1 MIRTINGAIEELRK
15 EDPKTP
21 INSHMLRR
29 WIASGELT
37 PVQYQRQYCRSISTV
52 SVRLVLQPCYA
63 GFFLDQECASS
74 NLP

>member
-29 WIASGELT
+29 WIASGELKHT
-37 PVQYQRQYCRSISTV
+37 KSGNRYLIDMD
-52 SVRLVLQPCYA
+52 VLKEFLRGRDFKQPCIQ
-63 GFFLDQECASS
+63 GCF
-74 NLP
+74 